1 MNKFD
6 DLYFKKA
13 AWLCEASEDDDD
25 EDKVEEDETET
36 DDTAEDA
43 DVEAVEEIECPD
55 CDGTGE
61 DEDGEECETCGGT
74 GVIAPEES
82 EEDIVADAEDAISD
96 AEDDDDDDAEA
107 DPDAEPD
114 PDEEY
119 ELDLADPVC
128 PCCGAHLNVISD
140 AETDTEEPAT
150 EEDVPTTEVDG
161 FEVVDPS
168 IMGPETN
175 IYYSDEDAEPVEYS
189 EDGEDDDDDV
199 DESTK
204 VKENEE
210 QINEGL
216 FGNKFGRTKHD
227 LNEALVAELKDVPA
241 GDRKKIIY
249 VLNDNGFE
257 DRVKE
262 YGFKADDDL
271 GEFWFGVAQVLGFV
285 PSHCEDLGNGIVKI
299 NGKKCKSALDA
310 YKTIVFTSEVE
321 GANEVDEST
330 KVNEGLFDRNKT
342 GNDLNPEFVKDFTNV
357 AVDDRKKIISIL
369 LESGISERELKEA
382 GFQEDEDLGDFW
394 NDVAYCLGFQVTN
407 GCEVKNG
414 VLVISGRKCKTA
426 LDAYKTIVHTCQVR
440 DIAESTQVN
449 ECGAGCCGGKKKKD
463 KKKKKKDIDE
473 VYDIVKELQLKTLID
488 ESEADVTFIY
498 DESVDNIVDSEVYS
512 DLCEALDTLDEID
525 YEVDDQDPSCLAVW
539 EK

>member
-96 AEDDDDDDAEA
+96 AEDDDDDDVEA
-107 DPDAEPD
+107 DPDAELD
-114 PDEEY
+114 PNEEY

-161 FEVVDPS
+161 FEVADPS

-175 IYYSDEDAEPVEYS
+175 IYYSDEDAEPVEYV
-189 EDGEDDDDDV
+189 EDGEDDDDDDDDV

-204 VKENEE
+204 
-210 QINEGL
+210 
-216 FGNKFGRTKHD
+216 
-227 LNEALVAELKDVPA
+227 
-241 GDRKKIIY
+241 
-249 VLNDNGFE
+249 
-257 DRVKE
+257 
-262 YGFKADDDL
+262 
-271 GEFWFGVAQVLGFV
+271 
-285 PSHCEDLGNGIVKI
+285 
-299 NGKKCKSALDA
+299 
-310 YKTIVFTSEVE
+310 
-321 GANEVDEST
+321 
-330 KVNEGLFDRNKT
+330 
-342 GNDLNPEFVKDFTNV
+342 
-357 AVDDRKKIISIL
+357 
-369 LESGISERELKEA
+369 
-382 GFQEDEDLGDFW
+382 
-394 NDVAYCLGFQVTN
+394 
-407 GCEVKNG
+407 
-414 VLVISGRKCKTA
+414 
-426 LDAYKTIVHTCQVR
+426 
-440 DIAESTQVN
+440 VN
-449 ECGAGCCGGKKKKD
+449 ECGAGCCGGKKKDKKKD
-463 KKKKKKDIDE
+463 KKKKKDIDE
-473 VYDIVKELQLKTLID
+473 VFDIVKELQLKTLID

-498 DESVDNIVDSEVYS
+498 DESVDNIVDSEAYS

>member
-96 AEDDDDDDAEA
+96 AEDDDDDAEA

-140 AETDTEEPAT
+140 TETDAEETAAD
-150 EEDVPTTEVDG
+150 EDVPTTEVDG
-161 FEVVDPS
+161 FEVADPS

-189 EDGEDDDDDV
+189 EDGEDVDDDD
-199 DESTK
+199 
-204 VKENEE
+204 
-210 QINEGL
+210 
-216 FGNKFGRTKHD
+216 
-227 LNEALVAELKDVPA
+227 
-241 GDRKKIIY
+241 
-249 VLNDNGFE
+249 
-257 DRVKE
+257 
-262 YGFKADDDL
+262 DD
-271 GEFWFGVAQVLGFV
+271 
-285 PSHCEDLGNGIVKI
+285 
-299 NGKKCKSALDA
+299 
-310 YKTIVFTSEVE
+310 
-321 GANEVDEST
+321 VDEST

-369 LESGISERELKEA
+369 LESGISERELKKA

-473 VYDIVKELQLKTLID
+473 VYDIVNELQLKTLID

>member
-96 AEDDDDDDAEA
+96 AEDDDDDVEA

-140 AETDTEEPAT
+140 AETDTEETAAD
-150 EEDVPTTEVDG
+150 EDVPTTEVDG
-161 FEVVDPS
+161 FEVADPS

-189 EDGEDDDDDV
+189 EDGEDDDDD
-199 DESTK
+199 
-204 VKENEE
+204 
-210 QINEGL
+210 
-216 FGNKFGRTKHD
+216 
-227 LNEALVAELKDVPA
+227 
-241 GDRKKIIY
+241 
-249 VLNDNGFE
+249 
-257 DRVKE
+257 
-262 YGFKADDDL
+262 
-271 GEFWFGVAQVLGFV
+271 
-285 PSHCEDLGNGIVKI
+285 
-299 NGKKCKSALDA
+299 
-310 YKTIVFTSEVE
+310 
-321 GANEVDEST
+321 VDEST

-382 GFQEDEDLGDFW
+382 GFQENEDLGDFW

-463 KKKKKKDIDE
+463 KKKKKDIDE
-473 VYDIVKELQLKTLID
+473 VYDIVNELQLKTLID

>member
-96 AEDDDDDDAEA
+96 AEDDNDDAEA

-140 AETDTEEPAT
+140 TETDAEETAAD
-150 EEDVPTTEVDG
+150 EDVPTTEVDG
-161 FEVVDPS
+161 FEVADPS

-175 IYYSDEDAEPVEYS
+175 IYYSDEDTEPVEYS
-189 EDGEDDDDDV
+189 EDGEDVDDDD
-199 DESTK
+199 
-204 VKENEE
+204 
-210 QINEGL
+210 
-216 FGNKFGRTKHD
+216 
-227 LNEALVAELKDVPA
+227 
-241 GDRKKIIY
+241 
-249 VLNDNGFE
+249 ND
-257 DRVKE
+257 
-262 YGFKADDDL
+262 
-271 GEFWFGVAQVLGFV
+271 
-285 PSHCEDLGNGIVKI
+285 
-299 NGKKCKSALDA
+299 
-310 YKTIVFTSEVE
+310 
-321 GANEVDEST
+321 VDEST

-473 VYDIVKELQLKTLID
+473 VYDIVNELQLKTLID

>member
-96 AEDDDDDDAEA
+96 TEDDDDDVET

-140 AETDTEEPAT
+140 TETDTEETAT

-161 FEVVDPS
+161 FEVADPS

-175 IYYSDEDAEPVEYS
+175 IYYSDEDTEPVEYE
-189 EDGEDDDDDV
+189 EDGEEDDDD
-199 DESTK
+199 
-204 VKENEE
+204 
-210 QINEGL
+210 
-216 FGNKFGRTKHD
+216 
-227 LNEALVAELKDVPA
+227 
-241 GDRKKIIY
+241 
-249 VLNDNGFE
+249 
-257 DRVKE
+257 
-262 YGFKADDDL
+262 
-271 GEFWFGVAQVLGFV
+271 
-285 PSHCEDLGNGIVKI
+285 
-299 NGKKCKSALDA
+299 
-310 YKTIVFTSEVE
+310 
-321 GANEVDEST
+321 VDEST

-369 LESGISERELKEA
+369 LESGISERELKKA

-463 KKKKKKDIDE
+463 KKKKKDIDE
-473 VYDIVKELQLKTLID
+473 VYDIVNELQLKTLID

>member
-96 AEDDDDDDAEA
+96 AEDDDNDAEA

-140 AETDTEEPAT
+140 TETEEPDA

-161 FEVVDPS
+161 FEVADPS

-175 IYYSDEDAEPVEYS
+175 IYYSDEDAEPVEYD
-189 EDGEDDDDDV
+189 EDGEEDDDDV
-199 DESTK
+199 DESTQVIEAK
-204 VKENEE
+204 RIMKNNGYRVLKEKEVNLDNLVKNIFELLTAYDIEASDNE
-210 QINEGL
+210 
-216 FGNKFGRTKHD
+216 
-227 LNEALVAELKDVPA
+227 V
-241 GDRKKIIY
+241 KKL
-249 VLNDNGFE
+249 VLNYIDSGRDVEHASAEDVIELDLDNEPDSVLKYNGGIHFWI
-257 DRVKE
+257 KE
-262 YGFKADDDL
+262 GRY
-271 GEFWFGVAQVLGFV
+271 
-285 PSHCEDLGNGIVKI
+285 
-299 NGKKCKSALDA
+299 
-310 YKTIVFTSEVE
+310 
-321 GANEVDEST
+321 NEYFDEST
-330 KVNEGLFDRNKT
+330 K
-342 GNDLNPEFVKDFTNV
+342 
-357 AVDDRKKIISIL
+357 
-369 LESGISERELKEA
+369 
-382 GFQEDEDLGDFW
+382 
-394 NDVAYCLGFQVTN
+394 
-407 GCEVKNG
+407 
-414 VLVISGRKCKTA
+414 
-426 LDAYKTIVHTCQVR
+426 
-440 DIAESTQVN
+440 
-449 ECGAGCCGGKKKKD
+449 
-463 KKKKKKDIDE
+463 
-473 VYDIVKELQLKTLID
+473 
-488 ESEADVTFIY
+488 
-498 DESVDNIVDSEVYS
+498 
-512 DLCEALDTLDEID
+512 
-525 YEVDDQDPSCLAVW
+525 
-539 EK
+539 

>member
-96 AEDDDDDDAEA
+96 AEDDDDDAEA
-107 DPDAEPD
+107 DSDAELD

-140 AETDTEEPAT
+140 AETDTEETAT

-161 FEVVDPS
+161 FEVADPS

-189 EDGEDDDDDV
+189 EDGEDDDDD
-199 DESTK
+199 
-204 VKENEE
+204 
-210 QINEGL
+210 
-216 FGNKFGRTKHD
+216 
-227 LNEALVAELKDVPA
+227 
-241 GDRKKIIY
+241 
-249 VLNDNGFE
+249 
-257 DRVKE
+257 
-262 YGFKADDDL
+262 
-271 GEFWFGVAQVLGFV
+271 
-285 PSHCEDLGNGIVKI
+285 
-299 NGKKCKSALDA
+299 
-310 YKTIVFTSEVE
+310 
-321 GANEVDEST
+321 VDEST

-449 ECGAGCCGGKKKKD
+449 ECGASCCSGKKKKD
-463 KKKKKKDIDE
+463 KKKKKDIDE
-473 VYDIVKELQLKTLID
+473 VYDIVNELQLKTLID
-488 ESEADVTFIY
+488 ESEVDVTFIY

>member
-96 AEDDDDDDAEA
+96 AEDDDDDAET
-107 DPDAEPD
+107 DPDVEPD

-140 AETDTEEPAT
+140 TETDTEETAT

-161 FEVVDPS
+161 FEVADPS

-175 IYYSDEDAEPVEYS
+175 IYYSDEDTEPVEYE
-189 EDGEDDDDDV
+189 EDGEDDDDD
-199 DESTK
+199 
-204 VKENEE
+204 
-210 QINEGL
+210 
-216 FGNKFGRTKHD
+216 
-227 LNEALVAELKDVPA
+227 
-241 GDRKKIIY
+241 
-249 VLNDNGFE
+249 
-257 DRVKE
+257 
-262 YGFKADDDL
+262 
-271 GEFWFGVAQVLGFV
+271 
-285 PSHCEDLGNGIVKI
+285 
-299 NGKKCKSALDA
+299 
-310 YKTIVFTSEVE
+310 
-321 GANEVDEST
+321 VDEST

-369 LESGISERELKEA
+369 LESGISERELKKA

-449 ECGAGCCGGKKKKD
+449 ECGAGCCGGKKKD

>member
-96 AEDDDDDDAEA
+96 AEDDDDDVEA
-107 DPDAEPD
+107 DQDAEPD

-161 FEVVDPS
+161 FEVADPS

-189 EDGEDDDDDV
+189 EDGEDDDDD
-199 DESTK
+199 
-204 VKENEE
+204 
-210 QINEGL
+210 
-216 FGNKFGRTKHD
+216 
-227 LNEALVAELKDVPA
+227 
-241 GDRKKIIY
+241 
-249 VLNDNGFE
+249 
-257 DRVKE
+257 
-262 YGFKADDDL
+262 
-271 GEFWFGVAQVLGFV
+271 
-285 PSHCEDLGNGIVKI
+285 
-299 NGKKCKSALDA
+299 
-310 YKTIVFTSEVE
+310 
-321 GANEVDEST
+321 VDEST

-463 KKKKKKDIDE
+463 KKKKKDIDE
-473 VYDIVKELQLKTLID
+473 VYDIVNELQLKTLID

>member
-96 AEDDDDDDAEA
+96 AEDDDDDVET

-140 AETDTEEPAT
+140 TETDAEETAT

-161 FEVVDPS
+161 FEVADPS

-204 VKENEE
+204 V
-210 QINEGL
+210 
-216 FGNKFGRTKHD
+216 
-227 LNEALVAELKDVPA
+227 
-241 GDRKKIIY
+241 
-249 VLNDNGFE
+249 
-257 DRVKE
+257 
-262 YGFKADDDL
+262 
-271 GEFWFGVAQVLGFV
+271 
-285 PSHCEDLGNGIVKI
+285 
-299 NGKKCKSALDA
+299 
-310 YKTIVFTSEVE
+310 
-321 GANEVDEST
+321 
-330 KVNEGLFDRNKT
+330 NEGLFDRNKT
-342 GNDLNPEFVKDFTNV
+342 GNDLNPELVKDFTNV

-449 ECGAGCCGGKKKKD
+449 ECGAGCCSGKKKD
-463 KKKKKKDIDE
+463 KKKKKDIDE
-473 VYDIVKELQLKTLID
+473 VYDIVNELQLKTLID

>member
-96 AEDDDDDDAEA
+96 AEDDDDDDVEA
-107 DPDAEPD
+107 D

-140 AETDTEEPAT
+140 TETDAEEEPAT

-161 FEVVDPS
+161 FEVADPS

-175 IYYSDEDAEPVEYS
+175 IYYSDEDAEPVEYE
-189 EDGEDDDDDV
+189 EDDEEDDDDV

-204 VKENEE
+204 
-210 QINEGL
+210 
-216 FGNKFGRTKHD
+216 
-227 LNEALVAELKDVPA
+227 
-241 GDRKKIIY
+241 
-249 VLNDNGFE
+249 
-257 DRVKE
+257 
-262 YGFKADDDL
+262 
-271 GEFWFGVAQVLGFV
+271 
-285 PSHCEDLGNGIVKI
+285 
-299 NGKKCKSALDA
+299 
-310 YKTIVFTSEVE
+310 
-321 GANEVDEST
+321 
-330 KVNEGLFDRNKT
+330 
-342 GNDLNPEFVKDFTNV
+342 
-357 AVDDRKKIISIL
+357 
-369 LESGISERELKEA
+369 
-382 GFQEDEDLGDFW
+382 
-394 NDVAYCLGFQVTN
+394 
-407 GCEVKNG
+407 
-414 VLVISGRKCKTA
+414 
-426 LDAYKTIVHTCQVR
+426 
-440 DIAESTQVN
+440 VN

-498 DESVDNIVDSEVYS
+498 DESVDNIVDSEAYS

>member
-1 MNKFD
+1 
-6 DLYFKKA
+6 
-13 AWLCEASEDDDD
+13 LCEASEDDDD

-82 EEDIVADAEDAISD
+82 EEDIVADAEDAVAD
-96 AEDDDDDDAEA
+96 AEGDDDDDAEA

-140 AETDTEEPAT
+140 TETDAEEPAT

-161 FEVVDPS
+161 FEVADPS

-175 IYYSDEDAEPVEYS
+175 IYYSDEDAEPVEYN
-189 EDGEDDDDDV
+189 EDGEDDDDD
-199 DESTK
+199 
-204 VKENEE
+204 
-210 QINEGL
+210 
-216 FGNKFGRTKHD
+216 
-227 LNEALVAELKDVPA
+227 
-241 GDRKKIIY
+241 
-249 VLNDNGFE
+249 
-257 DRVKE
+257 
-262 YGFKADDDL
+262 
-271 GEFWFGVAQVLGFV
+271 
-285 PSHCEDLGNGIVKI
+285 
-299 NGKKCKSALDA
+299 
-310 YKTIVFTSEVE
+310 
-321 GANEVDEST
+321 VDEST

-369 LESGISERELKEA
+369 LESGISERESKEA
-382 GFQEDEDLGDFW
+382 GFQQDEDLGDFW

-414 VLVISGRKCKTA
+414 VLVISGRKCKSA
-426 LDAYKTIVHTCQVR
+426 LDAYKTIVYTCKVR

-449 ECGAGCCGGKKKKD
+449 ECGAGCCGGKKKDKKKD
-463 KKKKKKDIDE
+463 KKKKKDIDE
-473 VYDIVKELQLKTLID
+473 VFDIVKELQLKTLID

-512 DLCEALDTLDEID
+512 DLCEALDNLDEID

>member
-96 AEDDDDDDAEA
+96 AEDDDDDDVEA
-107 DPDAEPD
+107 DTDAEPD

-140 AETDTEEPAT
+140 AETDTEETAT

-161 FEVVDPS
+161 FEVADPS

-189 EDGEDDDDDV
+189 EDGEDDDDDDDV

-204 VKENEE
+204 
-210 QINEGL
+210 
-216 FGNKFGRTKHD
+216 
-227 LNEALVAELKDVPA
+227 
-241 GDRKKIIY
+241 
-249 VLNDNGFE
+249 
-257 DRVKE
+257 
-262 YGFKADDDL
+262 
-271 GEFWFGVAQVLGFV
+271 
-285 PSHCEDLGNGIVKI
+285 
-299 NGKKCKSALDA
+299 
-310 YKTIVFTSEVE
+310 
-321 GANEVDEST
+321 
-330 KVNEGLFDRNKT
+330 
-342 GNDLNPEFVKDFTNV
+342 
-357 AVDDRKKIISIL
+357 
-369 LESGISERELKEA
+369 
-382 GFQEDEDLGDFW
+382 
-394 NDVAYCLGFQVTN
+394 
-407 GCEVKNG
+407 
-414 VLVISGRKCKTA
+414 
-426 LDAYKTIVHTCQVR
+426 
-440 DIAESTQVN
+440 VN
-449 ECGAGCCGGKKKKD
+449 ECGAGCCGGKKKD

-473 VYDIVKELQLKTLID
+473 VFDIVKKLQLKTLID

-498 DESVDNIVDSEVYS
+498 DESVDNIVDSEAYF

-525 YEVDDQDPSCLAVW
+525 YEVDDQDPSCLAIW

>member
-96 AEDDDDDDAEA
+96 AEDDDDAEA
-107 DPDAEPD
+107 DPDVEPD

-140 AETDTEEPAT
+140 TETDAEETAAD
-150 EEDVPTTEVDG
+150 ENVPTTEVDG
-161 FEVVDPS
+161 FEVADPS

-189 EDGEDDDDDV
+189 ENGDDDDD
-199 DESTK
+199 D
-204 VKENEE
+204 
-210 QINEGL
+210 
-216 FGNKFGRTKHD
+216 
-227 LNEALVAELKDVPA
+227 
-241 GDRKKIIY
+241 
-249 VLNDNGFE
+249 
-257 DRVKE
+257 
-262 YGFKADDDL
+262 
-271 GEFWFGVAQVLGFV
+271 
-285 PSHCEDLGNGIVKI
+285 
-299 NGKKCKSALDA
+299 
-310 YKTIVFTSEVE
+310 
-321 GANEVDEST
+321 VDEST

-426 LDAYKTIVHTCQVR
+426 LDAYKTIVHTCHVR

-463 KKKKKKDIDE
+463 KKKKKDIDE
-473 VYDIVKELQLKTLID
+473 VYDIVNELQLKTLID

>member
-13 AWLCEASEDDDD
+13 AWLCEASEDDDN

-96 AEDDDDDDAEA
+96 AEDDDDDVEA

-140 AETDTEEPAT
+140 TETEEPAT

-161 FEVVDPS
+161 FEVADPS

-175 IYYSDEDAEPVEYS
+175 IYYSDEDAEPVEYE
-189 EDGEDDDDDV
+189 EDGEEDDDDV
-199 DESTK
+199 DEST
-204 VKENEE
+204 
-210 QINEGL
+210 Q
-216 FGNKFGRTKHD
+216 
-227 LNEALVAELKDVPA
+227 
-241 GDRKKIIY
+241 
-249 VLNDNGFE
+249 
-257 DRVKE
+257 
-262 YGFKADDDL
+262 
-271 GEFWFGVAQVLGFV
+271 
-285 PSHCEDLGNGIVKI
+285 
-299 NGKKCKSALDA
+299 
-310 YKTIVFTSEVE
+310 
-321 GANEVDEST
+321 
-330 KVNEGLFDRNKT
+330 VNEGLFDRNKT

-449 ECGAGCCGGKKKKD
+449 ECGAGCCGGKKKD
-463 KKKKKKDIDE
+463 KKKKKDIDE

>member
-161 FEVVDPS
+161 FEVADPS

-204 VKENEE
+204 V
-210 QINEGL
+210 
-216 FGNKFGRTKHD
+216 
-227 LNEALVAELKDVPA
+227 
-241 GDRKKIIY
+241 
-249 VLNDNGFE
+249 
-257 DRVKE
+257 
-262 YGFKADDDL
+262 
-271 GEFWFGVAQVLGFV
+271 
-285 PSHCEDLGNGIVKI
+285 
-299 NGKKCKSALDA
+299 
-310 YKTIVFTSEVE
+310 
-321 GANEVDEST
+321 
-330 KVNEGLFDRNKT
+330 NEGLFDRNKT
-342 GNDLNPEFVKDFTNV
+342 GNDLNPEFIKDFTNV

-449 ECGAGCCGGKKKKD
+449 ECGAGCCGGKKKD

>member
-96 AEDDDDDDAEA
+96 AEDDDDDDIEA

-114 PDEEY
+114 SDEEY

-140 AETDTEEPAT
+140 AETDTEEPDA

-161 FEVVDPS
+161 FEVADPS

-175 IYYSDEDAEPVEYS
+175 IYYSDEDAEPVEYE
-189 EDGEDDDDDV
+189 EDEDDDDDV
-199 DESTK
+199 D
-204 VKENEE
+204 
-210 QINEGL
+210 
-216 FGNKFGRTKHD
+216 
-227 LNEALVAELKDVPA
+227 
-241 GDRKKIIY
+241 
-249 VLNDNGFE
+249 
-257 DRVKE
+257 
-262 YGFKADDDL
+262 
-271 GEFWFGVAQVLGFV
+271 
-285 PSHCEDLGNGIVKI
+285 
-299 NGKKCKSALDA
+299 
-310 YKTIVFTSEVE
+310 
-321 GANEVDEST
+321 
-330 KVNEGLFDRNKT
+330 
-342 GNDLNPEFVKDFTNV
+342 
-357 AVDDRKKIISIL
+357 
-369 LESGISERELKEA
+369 
-382 GFQEDEDLGDFW
+382 
-394 NDVAYCLGFQVTN
+394 
-407 GCEVKNG
+407 
-414 VLVISGRKCKTA
+414 
-426 LDAYKTIVHTCQVR
+426 
-440 DIAESTQVN
+440 ESTQVN

-498 DESVDNIVDSEVYS
+498 DESVDNIVDSEAYS

>member
-96 AEDDDDDDAEA
+96 AEDDDDV
-107 DPDAEPD
+107 EPD

-140 AETDTEEPAT
+140 TETDTEEPDT

-161 FEVVDPS
+161 FEVADPS

-175 IYYSDEDAEPVEYS
+175 IYYSDEDTEPVEYS

-199 DESTK
+199 DEST
-204 VKENEE
+204 
-210 QINEGL
+210 Q
-216 FGNKFGRTKHD
+216 
-227 LNEALVAELKDVPA
+227 
-241 GDRKKIIY
+241 
-249 VLNDNGFE
+249 
-257 DRVKE
+257 
-262 YGFKADDDL
+262 
-271 GEFWFGVAQVLGFV
+271 
-285 PSHCEDLGNGIVKI
+285 
-299 NGKKCKSALDA
+299 
-310 YKTIVFTSEVE
+310 
-321 GANEVDEST
+321 
-330 KVNEGLFDRNKT
+330 VNEGLFDRNKT

-449 ECGAGCCGGKKKKD
+449 EAKKILKNVGMSLEDKIENMALEYLSEVGDDFDSMLYSQIESSITAGDISDDFNYEFEDGNYPKGKKLKEWITD
-463 KKKKKKDIDE
+463 WVNAQIDNCLDN
-473 VYDIVKELQLKTLID
+473 YDT
-488 ESEADVTFIY
+488 
-498 DESVDNIVDSEVYS
+498 
-512 DLCEALDTLDEID
+512 D
-525 YEVDDQDPSCLAVW
+525 Y
-539 EK
+539 

>member
-96 AEDDDDDDAEA
+96 AEDDDDAEA

-140 AETDTEEPAT
+140 AETDTEETAAD
-150 EEDVPTTEVDG
+150 EDVPTTEVDG
-161 FEVVDPS
+161 FEVADPS

-189 EDGEDDDDDV
+189 EDGEDDDD
-199 DESTK
+199 
-204 VKENEE
+204 
-210 QINEGL
+210 
-216 FGNKFGRTKHD
+216 
-227 LNEALVAELKDVPA
+227 
-241 GDRKKIIY
+241 
-249 VLNDNGFE
+249 
-257 DRVKE
+257 
-262 YGFKADDDL
+262 
-271 GEFWFGVAQVLGFV
+271 
-285 PSHCEDLGNGIVKI
+285 
-299 NGKKCKSALDA
+299 
-310 YKTIVFTSEVE
+310 
-321 GANEVDEST
+321 VDEST

-369 LESGISERELKEA
+369 LESGISERELKKA

-473 VYDIVKELQLKTLID
+473 VYDIVNELQLKTLID

>member
-96 AEDDDDDDAEA
+96 AEDDNDDAEA

-140 AETDTEEPAT
+140 TETEEPAA

-161 FEVVDPS
+161 FEVADPS

-175 IYYSDEDAEPVEYS
+175 IYYSDEDAEPVEYE
-189 EDGEDDDDDV
+189 EDEDDDDDV
-199 DESTK
+199 D
-204 VKENEE
+204 
-210 QINEGL
+210 
-216 FGNKFGRTKHD
+216 
-227 LNEALVAELKDVPA
+227 
-241 GDRKKIIY
+241 
-249 VLNDNGFE
+249 
-257 DRVKE
+257 
-262 YGFKADDDL
+262 
-271 GEFWFGVAQVLGFV
+271 
-285 PSHCEDLGNGIVKI
+285 
-299 NGKKCKSALDA
+299 
-310 YKTIVFTSEVE
+310 
-321 GANEVDEST
+321 
-330 KVNEGLFDRNKT
+330 
-342 GNDLNPEFVKDFTNV
+342 
-357 AVDDRKKIISIL
+357 
-369 LESGISERELKEA
+369 
-382 GFQEDEDLGDFW
+382 
-394 NDVAYCLGFQVTN
+394 
-407 GCEVKNG
+407 
-414 VLVISGRKCKTA
+414 
-426 LDAYKTIVHTCQVR
+426 
-440 DIAESTQVN
+440 ESTQVN

-473 VYDIVKELQLKTLID
+473 VFDIVKELQLKTLID

-498 DESVDNIVDSEVYS
+498 DESVDNIVDSEAYS

>member
-96 AEDDDDDDAEA
+96 AEDDDDT
-107 DPDAEPD
+107 EPD

-140 AETDTEEPAT
+140 TETDTEETDT

-161 FEVVDPS
+161 FEVADPS

-175 IYYSDEDAEPVEYS
+175 IYYSDEDAEPVEYD
-189 EDGEDDDDDV
+189 EDGEEDDDDV
-199 DESTK
+199 D
-204 VKENEE
+204 
-210 QINEGL
+210 
-216 FGNKFGRTKHD
+216 
-227 LNEALVAELKDVPA
+227 
-241 GDRKKIIY
+241 
-249 VLNDNGFE
+249 
-257 DRVKE
+257 
-262 YGFKADDDL
+262 
-271 GEFWFGVAQVLGFV
+271 
-285 PSHCEDLGNGIVKI
+285 
-299 NGKKCKSALDA
+299 
-310 YKTIVFTSEVE
+310 
-321 GANEVDEST
+321 
-330 KVNEGLFDRNKT
+330 
-342 GNDLNPEFVKDFTNV
+342 
-357 AVDDRKKIISIL
+357 
-369 LESGISERELKEA
+369 
-382 GFQEDEDLGDFW
+382 
-394 NDVAYCLGFQVTN
+394 
-407 GCEVKNG
+407 
-414 VLVISGRKCKTA
+414 
-426 LDAYKTIVHTCQVR
+426 
-440 DIAESTQVN
+440 ESTQVN

-498 DESVDNIVDSEVYS
+498 DESVDNIVDSKAYS

>member
-96 AEDDDDDDAEA
+96 AEDDDDT
-107 DPDAEPD
+107 EPD

-140 AETDTEEPAT
+140 TETDTEETDT

-161 FEVVDPS
+161 FEVADPS

-175 IYYSDEDAEPVEYS
+175 IYYSDEDAEPVEYD
-189 EDGEDDDDDV
+189 EDGEEDDDDV
-199 DESTK
+199 D
-204 VKENEE
+204 
-210 QINEGL
+210 
-216 FGNKFGRTKHD
+216 
-227 LNEALVAELKDVPA
+227 
-241 GDRKKIIY
+241 
-249 VLNDNGFE
+249 
-257 DRVKE
+257 
-262 YGFKADDDL
+262 
-271 GEFWFGVAQVLGFV
+271 
-285 PSHCEDLGNGIVKI
+285 
-299 NGKKCKSALDA
+299 
-310 YKTIVFTSEVE
+310 
-321 GANEVDEST
+321 
-330 KVNEGLFDRNKT
+330 
-342 GNDLNPEFVKDFTNV
+342 
-357 AVDDRKKIISIL
+357 
-369 LESGISERELKEA
+369 
-382 GFQEDEDLGDFW
+382 
-394 NDVAYCLGFQVTN
+394 
-407 GCEVKNG
+407 
-414 VLVISGRKCKTA
+414 
-426 LDAYKTIVHTCQVR
+426 
-440 DIAESTQVN
+440 ESTQVN
-449 ECGAGCCGGKKKKD
+449 ECGAGCCGGKKKD

-498 DESVDNIVDSEVYS
+498 DESVDNIVDSKAYS

>member
-96 AEDDDDDDAEA
+96 AEDDDDDVEA
-107 DPDAEPD
+107 D

-140 AETDTEEPAT
+140 TETDTEEPAT

-161 FEVVDPS
+161 FEVADPS

-189 EDGEDDDDDV
+189 EDGEDDDDD
-199 DESTK
+199 
-204 VKENEE
+204 
-210 QINEGL
+210 
-216 FGNKFGRTKHD
+216 
-227 LNEALVAELKDVPA
+227 
-241 GDRKKIIY
+241 
-249 VLNDNGFE
+249 
-257 DRVKE
+257 
-262 YGFKADDDL
+262 
-271 GEFWFGVAQVLGFV
+271 
-285 PSHCEDLGNGIVKI
+285 
-299 NGKKCKSALDA
+299 
-310 YKTIVFTSEVE
+310 
-321 GANEVDEST
+321 VDEST

-369 LESGISERELKEA
+369 LESGISERELKKA

-449 ECGAGCCGGKKKKD
+449 EAKKILKNVGMSLEDKIENMALEYLSEVGDDFDSMLYSQIESSITAGDISDDFNYEFEDGNYPKGKKLKEWITD
-463 KKKKKKDIDE
+463 WVNAQIDNCLDN
-473 VYDIVKELQLKTLID
+473 YDT
-488 ESEADVTFIY
+488 
-498 DESVDNIVDSEVYS
+498 
-512 DLCEALDTLDEID
+512 D
-525 YEVDDQDPSCLAVW
+525 Y
-539 EK
+539 

>member
-82 EEDIVADAEDAISD
+82 EEDIVADAEDAVAD
-96 AEDDDDDDAEA
+96 AEDDNDDAEA

-140 AETDTEEPAT
+140 TETEEPAT

-161 FEVVDPS
+161 FEVADPS

-175 IYYSDEDAEPVEYS
+175 IYYSDEDTEPVEYS
-189 EDGEDDDDDV
+189 EDGEDVDDDDDDV
-199 DESTK
+199 DESTQ
-204 VKENEE
+204 V
-210 QINEGL
+210 
-216 FGNKFGRTKHD
+216 
-227 LNEALVAELKDVPA
+227 NEAKRIMKNNGYRVLKEKEVNLDNLVKNIFELLTAYDIEASDNEV
-241 GDRKKIIY
+241 KKL
-249 VLNDNGFE
+249 VLNYIDSGRDVEHASAEDVIELDLDNEPDSVLKYNGGIHFWI
-257 DRVKE
+257 KE
-262 YGFKADDDL
+262 GRYNDYF
-271 GEFWFGVAQVLGFV
+271 
-285 PSHCEDLGNGIVKI
+285 
-299 NGKKCKSALDA
+299 
-310 YKTIVFTSEVE
+310 
-321 GANEVDEST
+321 DEST

-369 LESGISERELKEA
+369 LESGISERELKKA

-449 ECGAGCCGGKKKKD
+449 ECGASCCGGKKKKD

-473 VYDIVKELQLKTLID
+473 VYDIVNELQLKTLID

-498 DESVDNIVDSEVYS
+498 DESVDNIVDSEAYS

>member
-25 EDKVEEDETET
+25 EDKVDADETET
-36 DDTAEDA
+36 DDTAEDT

-82 EEDIVADAEDAISD
+82 EEDIVADTEDAVAD
-96 AEDDDDDDAEA
+96 AEGDDDTEL
-107 DPDAEPD
+107 D

-140 AETDTEEPAT
+140 TETDAEEPAT

-161 FEVVDPS
+161 FEVADPS

-175 IYYSDEDAEPVEYS
+175 IYYSDEDAEPVEYE

-204 VKENEE
+204 V
-210 QINEGL
+210 
-216 FGNKFGRTKHD
+216 
-227 LNEALVAELKDVPA
+227 
-241 GDRKKIIY
+241 
-249 VLNDNGFE
+249 
-257 DRVKE
+257 
-262 YGFKADDDL
+262 
-271 GEFWFGVAQVLGFV
+271 
-285 PSHCEDLGNGIVKI
+285 
-299 NGKKCKSALDA
+299 
-310 YKTIVFTSEVE
+310 
-321 GANEVDEST
+321 
-330 KVNEGLFDRNKT
+330 
-342 GNDLNPEFVKDFTNV
+342 
-357 AVDDRKKIISIL
+357 
-369 LESGISERELKEA
+369 
-382 GFQEDEDLGDFW
+382 
-394 NDVAYCLGFQVTN
+394 
-407 GCEVKNG
+407 
-414 VLVISGRKCKTA
+414 
-426 LDAYKTIVHTCQVR
+426 
-440 DIAESTQVN
+440 N
-449 ECGAGCCGGKKKKD
+449 ECGAGCCGGKKKDKKKD
-463 KKKKKKDIDE
+463 KKKKKDIDE
-473 VYDIVKELQLKTLID
+473 VFDIVKELQLKTLID

-498 DESVDNIVDSEVYS
+498 DESVDNIVDSEAYS

>member
-82 EEDIVADAEDAISD
+82 EEDIVADAEDAVAD
-96 AEDDDDDDAEA
+96 AEDDAEGDEDDDAEA

-140 AETDTEEPAT
+140 TETDAEEETAT

-161 FEVVDPS
+161 FEVADPS

-175 IYYSDEDAEPVEYS
+175 IYYSDEDAEPVEYE
-189 EDGEDDDDDV
+189 EDGEEDDDDD
-199 DESTK
+199 
-204 VKENEE
+204 
-210 QINEGL
+210 
-216 FGNKFGRTKHD
+216 
-227 LNEALVAELKDVPA
+227 
-241 GDRKKIIY
+241 
-249 VLNDNGFE
+249 
-257 DRVKE
+257 
-262 YGFKADDDL
+262 
-271 GEFWFGVAQVLGFV
+271 
-285 PSHCEDLGNGIVKI
+285 
-299 NGKKCKSALDA
+299 
-310 YKTIVFTSEVE
+310 
-321 GANEVDEST
+321 VDEST

-382 GFQEDEDLGDFW
+382 GFQQDEDLGDFW

-473 VYDIVKELQLKTLID
+473 VYDIVNELQLKTLID

>member
-96 AEDDDDDDAEA
+96 AEDDDDDAEA
-107 DPDAEPD
+107 DPDVEPD

-140 AETDTEEPAT
+140 TETDAEEPAT

-161 FEVVDPS
+161 FEVADPS

-189 EDGEDDDDDV
+189 EDGEDDDDD
-199 DESTK
+199 
-204 VKENEE
+204 
-210 QINEGL
+210 
-216 FGNKFGRTKHD
+216 
-227 LNEALVAELKDVPA
+227 
-241 GDRKKIIY
+241 
-249 VLNDNGFE
+249 
-257 DRVKE
+257 
-262 YGFKADDDL
+262 DDD
-271 GEFWFGVAQVLGFV
+271 
-285 PSHCEDLGNGIVKI
+285 
-299 NGKKCKSALDA
+299 
-310 YKTIVFTSEVE
+310 
-321 GANEVDEST
+321 
-330 KVNEGLFDRNKT
+330 VN
-342 GNDLNPEFVKDFTNV
+342 
-357 AVDDRKKIISIL
+357 
-369 LESGISERELKEA
+369 
-382 GFQEDEDLGDFW
+382 
-394 NDVAYCLGFQVTN
+394 
-407 GCEVKNG
+407 
-414 VLVISGRKCKTA
+414 
-426 LDAYKTIVHTCQVR
+426 
-440 DIAESTQVN
+440 ESTQVN
-449 ECGAGCCGGKKKKD
+449 EAKKILKNVGMSREDKIEFQFYLEDKIENMALEYLSEVGDDFDSMLYSQIESSITAGDMIDDFNYEFKDGNYPKGKKLKEWITD
-463 KKKKKKDIDE
+463 WVNAQIDNCIDN
-473 VYDIVKELQLKTLID
+473 YDTD
-488 ESEADVTFIY
+488 EE
-498 DESVDNIVDSEVYS
+498 
-512 DLCEALDTLDEID
+512 
-525 YEVDDQDPSCLAVW
+525 
-539 EK
+539 

>member
-82 EEDIVADAEDAISD
+82 EEDIVADAEDAVAD
-96 AEDDDDDDAEA
+96 AEDDAEGDEDDDAEA

-140 AETDTEEPAT
+140 TETDAEEPAA

-161 FEVVDPS
+161 FEVADPS

-175 IYYSDEDAEPVEYS
+175 IYYSDEDAEPVEYE
-189 EDGEDDDDDV
+189 EDGEDDDDD
-199 DESTK
+199 
-204 VKENEE
+204 
-210 QINEGL
+210 
-216 FGNKFGRTKHD
+216 
-227 LNEALVAELKDVPA
+227 
-241 GDRKKIIY
+241 
-249 VLNDNGFE
+249 
-257 DRVKE
+257 
-262 YGFKADDDL
+262 
-271 GEFWFGVAQVLGFV
+271 
-285 PSHCEDLGNGIVKI
+285 
-299 NGKKCKSALDA
+299 
-310 YKTIVFTSEVE
+310 
-321 GANEVDEST
+321 VDEST

-342 GNDLNPEFVKDFTNV
+342 GYDLNPEFVKDFTNV

-382 GFQEDEDLGDFW
+382 GFQQDEDLGDFW

-473 VYDIVKELQLKTLID
+473 VYDIVNELQLKTLID

>member
-96 AEDDDDDDAEA
+96 AEDDDDT

-140 AETDTEEPAT
+140 TETDAEETAAD
-150 EEDVPTTEVDG
+150 EDVPTTEVDG

-175 IYYSDEDAEPVEYS
+175 IYYSDEDTEPVEYS
-189 EDGEDDDDDV
+189 EDVDDV
-199 DESTK
+199 D
-204 VKENEE
+204 
-210 QINEGL
+210 
-216 FGNKFGRTKHD
+216 
-227 LNEALVAELKDVPA
+227 
-241 GDRKKIIY
+241 
-249 VLNDNGFE
+249 
-257 DRVKE
+257 
-262 YGFKADDDL
+262 DD
-271 GEFWFGVAQVLGFV
+271 
-285 PSHCEDLGNGIVKI
+285 
-299 NGKKCKSALDA
+299 
-310 YKTIVFTSEVE
+310 
-321 GANEVDEST
+321 VDEST

-369 LESGISERELKEA
+369 LESGISKRELKEA
-382 GFQEDEDLGDFW
+382 GFQKDEDLGDFW

-449 ECGAGCCGGKKKKD
+449 ECGAGCCGGKKKD

-473 VYDIVKELQLKTLID
+473 VYDIVNELQLKTLID

>member
-82 EEDIVADAEDAISD
+82 EEDIVADTEDAISD
-96 AEDDDDDDAEA
+96 AEDDDDDAEA

-140 AETDTEEPAT
+140 TETDAEETAAD
-150 EEDVPTTEVDG
+150 EDVPTTEVDG
-161 FEVVDPS
+161 FEVADPS

-189 EDGEDDDDDV
+189 EDGEDDDDD
-199 DESTK
+199 
-204 VKENEE
+204 
-210 QINEGL
+210 
-216 FGNKFGRTKHD
+216 
-227 LNEALVAELKDVPA
+227 
-241 GDRKKIIY
+241 
-249 VLNDNGFE
+249 
-257 DRVKE
+257 
-262 YGFKADDDL
+262 
-271 GEFWFGVAQVLGFV
+271 
-285 PSHCEDLGNGIVKI
+285 
-299 NGKKCKSALDA
+299 
-310 YKTIVFTSEVE
+310 
-321 GANEVDEST
+321 VDEST

-449 ECGAGCCGGKKKKD
+449 ECGAGCCGGKKKD
-463 KKKKKKDIDE
+463 KKKKKDIDE
-473 VYDIVKELQLKTLID
+473 VYDIVNELQLKTLID

>member
-96 AEDDDDDDAEA
+96 AEDDDDDAEA
-107 DPDAEPD
+107 DSDAELD

-161 FEVVDPS
+161 FEVADPS

-189 EDGEDDDDDV
+189 EDGEDDDDD
-199 DESTK
+199 
-204 VKENEE
+204 
-210 QINEGL
+210 
-216 FGNKFGRTKHD
+216 
-227 LNEALVAELKDVPA
+227 
-241 GDRKKIIY
+241 
-249 VLNDNGFE
+249 
-257 DRVKE
+257 
-262 YGFKADDDL
+262 
-271 GEFWFGVAQVLGFV
+271 
-285 PSHCEDLGNGIVKI
+285 
-299 NGKKCKSALDA
+299 
-310 YKTIVFTSEVE
+310 
-321 GANEVDEST
+321 VDEST

-449 ECGAGCCGGKKKKD
+449 ECGAGCCSGKKKKD
-463 KKKKKKDIDE
+463 KKKKKDIDE
-473 VYDIVKELQLKTLID
+473 VYDIVNELQLKTLID
-488 ESEADVTFIY
+488 ESEVDVTFIY
-498 DESVDNIVDSEVYS
+498 DESVDNIVDSEAYS

>member
-96 AEDDDDDDAEA
+96 AEDDDDDVET

-140 AETDTEEPAT
+140 TETDTEETAT

-161 FEVVDPS
+161 FEVADPS

-175 IYYSDEDAEPVEYS
+175 IYYSDEDAEPVEYE
-189 EDGEDDDDDV
+189 EDEDDDDDV

-204 VKENEE
+204 VNNAKKIVKHTGYRA
-210 QINEGL
+210 INEREI
-216 FGNKFGRTKHD
+216 N
-227 LNEALVAELKDVPA
+227 LNNLVKDIFELLTAYDIEASDNEV
-241 GDRKKIIY
+241 KKL
-249 VLNDNGFE
+249 VLNYIDSGRDVEHASAEDVIELDLDNEPDSVLKYNGGIHYWI
-257 DRVKE
+257 KE
-262 YGFKADDDL
+262 GRY
-271 GEFWFGVAQVLGFV
+271 
-285 PSHCEDLGNGIVKI
+285 
-299 NGKKCKSALDA
+299 
-310 YKTIVFTSEVE
+310 
-321 GANEVDEST
+321 NEYFDEST
-330 KVNEGLFDRNKT
+330 K
-342 GNDLNPEFVKDFTNV
+342 
-357 AVDDRKKIISIL
+357 
-369 LESGISERELKEA
+369 
-382 GFQEDEDLGDFW
+382 
-394 NDVAYCLGFQVTN
+394 
-407 GCEVKNG
+407 
-414 VLVISGRKCKTA
+414 
-426 LDAYKTIVHTCQVR
+426 
-440 DIAESTQVN
+440 VN
-449 ECGAGCCGGKKKKD
+449 ECGAGCCSGKKKD

>member
-96 AEDDDDDDAEA
+96 AEDDNDDAEA
-107 DPDAEPD
+107 DPDVEPD

-140 AETDTEEPAT
+140 TETDAEETAT

-161 FEVVDPS
+161 FEVADPS

-175 IYYSDEDAEPVEYS
+175 IYYSDEDAEPVEYV
-189 EDGEDDDDDV
+189 EDGEEDDDDV
-199 DESTK
+199 DESTQ
-204 VKENEE
+204 V
-210 QINEGL
+210 
-216 FGNKFGRTKHD
+216 
-227 LNEALVAELKDVPA
+227 NEAKRIMKNNGYRVLKEKEVNLDNLVKNIFELLTAYDIEASDNEV
-241 GDRKKIIY
+241 KKL
-249 VLNDNGFE
+249 VLNYIDSGRDVEHASAEDVIELDLDNEPDSVLKYNGGIHFWI
-257 DRVKE
+257 KE
-262 YGFKADDDL
+262 GRY
-271 GEFWFGVAQVLGFV
+271 
-285 PSHCEDLGNGIVKI
+285 
-299 NGKKCKSALDA
+299 
-310 YKTIVFTSEVE
+310 
-321 GANEVDEST
+321 NEYFDEST
-330 KVNEGLFDRNKT
+330 K
-342 GNDLNPEFVKDFTNV
+342 
-357 AVDDRKKIISIL
+357 
-369 LESGISERELKEA
+369 
-382 GFQEDEDLGDFW
+382 
-394 NDVAYCLGFQVTN
+394 
-407 GCEVKNG
+407 
-414 VLVISGRKCKTA
+414 
-426 LDAYKTIVHTCQVR
+426 
-440 DIAESTQVN
+440 VN
-449 ECGAGCCGGKKKKD
+449 ECGAGCCGGKKKD

-498 DESVDNIVDSEVYS
+498 DESVDNIVDSKAYS

>member
-96 AEDDDDDDAEA
+96 AEDDDDAEA
-107 DPDAEPD
+107 DPDVEPD

-140 AETDTEEPAT
+140 TDTDTEEPAT
-150 EEDVPTTEVDG
+150 EEDVPTSEVDG
-161 FEVVDPS
+161 FEVADPS

-189 EDGEDDDDDV
+189 EDGEDDDDD
-199 DESTK
+199 
-204 VKENEE
+204 
-210 QINEGL
+210 
-216 FGNKFGRTKHD
+216 
-227 LNEALVAELKDVPA
+227 
-241 GDRKKIIY
+241 
-249 VLNDNGFE
+249 
-257 DRVKE
+257 
-262 YGFKADDDL
+262 
-271 GEFWFGVAQVLGFV
+271 
-285 PSHCEDLGNGIVKI
+285 
-299 NGKKCKSALDA
+299 
-310 YKTIVFTSEVE
+310 
-321 GANEVDEST
+321 VDEST

-463 KKKKKKDIDE
+463 KKKKKDIDE
-473 VYDIVKELQLKTLID
+473 VFDIVKELQLKTLID

>member
-96 AEDDDDDDAEA
+96 AEDDDDVET
-107 DPDAEPD
+107 E

-140 AETDTEEPAT
+140 TGTDTEETAT

-161 FEVVDPS
+161 FEVADPS

-175 IYYSDEDAEPVEYS
+175 IYYSDEDTEPVEYS

-199 DESTK
+199 DEST
-204 VKENEE
+204 
-210 QINEGL
+210 Q
-216 FGNKFGRTKHD
+216 
-227 LNEALVAELKDVPA
+227 
-241 GDRKKIIY
+241 
-249 VLNDNGFE
+249 
-257 DRVKE
+257 
-262 YGFKADDDL
+262 
-271 GEFWFGVAQVLGFV
+271 
-285 PSHCEDLGNGIVKI
+285 
-299 NGKKCKSALDA
+299 
-310 YKTIVFTSEVE
+310 
-321 GANEVDEST
+321 
-330 KVNEGLFDRNKT
+330 VNEGLFDRNKT

-369 LESGISERELKEA
+369 LESGISERELKKA

-449 ECGAGCCGGKKKKD
+449 EAKKILKNVGMSLEDKIENMALEYLSEVGDDFDSMLYSQIESSITAGDISDDFNYEFEDGNYPKGKKLKEWITD
-463 KKKKKKDIDE
+463 WVNAQIDNCLDN
-473 VYDIVKELQLKTLID
+473 YDT
-488 ESEADVTFIY
+488 
-498 DESVDNIVDSEVYS
+498 
-512 DLCEALDTLDEID
+512 D
-525 YEVDDQDPSCLAVW
+525 Y
-539 EK
+539 

>member
-96 AEDDDDDDAEA
+96 AEDDDDDAEA
-107 DPDAEPD
+107 DPDVEPD

-140 AETDTEEPAT
+140 TESDAEETAT

-161 FEVVDPS
+161 FEVADPS

-199 DESTK
+199 
-204 VKENEE
+204 N
-210 QINEGL
+210 
-216 FGNKFGRTKHD
+216 
-227 LNEALVAELKDVPA
+227 
-241 GDRKKIIY
+241 
-249 VLNDNGFE
+249 
-257 DRVKE
+257 
-262 YGFKADDDL
+262 
-271 GEFWFGVAQVLGFV
+271 
-285 PSHCEDLGNGIVKI
+285 
-299 NGKKCKSALDA
+299 
-310 YKTIVFTSEVE
+310 
-321 GANEVDEST
+321 EST

-449 ECGAGCCGGKKKKD
+449 ECGAGCCSGKKKKD
-463 KKKKKKDIDE
+463 KKKKKDIDE
-473 VYDIVKELQLKTLID
+473 VYDIVNELQLKTLID

>member
-96 AEDDDDDDAEA
+96 AEDDDDDAEA

-140 AETDTEEPAT
+140 TETEEPDT

-161 FEVVDPS
+161 FEVADPS

-175 IYYSDEDAEPVEYS
+175 IYYSDEDAEPVEYE
-189 EDGEDDDDDV
+189 EDEEVDDDV
-199 DESTK
+199 D
-204 VKENEE
+204 
-210 QINEGL
+210 
-216 FGNKFGRTKHD
+216 
-227 LNEALVAELKDVPA
+227 
-241 GDRKKIIY
+241 
-249 VLNDNGFE
+249 
-257 DRVKE
+257 
-262 YGFKADDDL
+262 
-271 GEFWFGVAQVLGFV
+271 
-285 PSHCEDLGNGIVKI
+285 
-299 NGKKCKSALDA
+299 
-310 YKTIVFTSEVE
+310 
-321 GANEVDEST
+321 
-330 KVNEGLFDRNKT
+330 
-342 GNDLNPEFVKDFTNV
+342 
-357 AVDDRKKIISIL
+357 
-369 LESGISERELKEA
+369 
-382 GFQEDEDLGDFW
+382 
-394 NDVAYCLGFQVTN
+394 
-407 GCEVKNG
+407 
-414 VLVISGRKCKTA
+414 
-426 LDAYKTIVHTCQVR
+426 
-440 DIAESTQVN
+440 ESTQVN

-473 VYDIVKELQLKTLID
+473 VYDIVNELQLKTLID

-498 DESVDNIVDSEVYS
+498 DESVDNIVDSKAYS